1 MYFELRNQMSF
12 MSCKLNVCFDTMR
25 QTSKPEGVICGLQV
39 RILEKEFYVLNI
51 SQIFPAMK
59 DQLIAQ
65 F

>member
-1 MYFELRNQMSF
+1 MKAQRLFWYNASNLETGGCN
-12 MSCKLNVCFDTMR
+12 
-25 QTSKPEGVICGLQV
+25 LQV
-39 RILEKEFYVLNI
+39 AGQNLEKEFYVLNN

>member
-1 MYFELRNQMSF
+1 